1 MNIDRRNYAPRLSD
15 LKDKFTC
22 TACGKHGADVRPK
35 VMASAWI

>member
-15 LKDKFTC
+15 LKDKFC
-22 TACGKHGADVRPK
+22 TACGKHGADVK